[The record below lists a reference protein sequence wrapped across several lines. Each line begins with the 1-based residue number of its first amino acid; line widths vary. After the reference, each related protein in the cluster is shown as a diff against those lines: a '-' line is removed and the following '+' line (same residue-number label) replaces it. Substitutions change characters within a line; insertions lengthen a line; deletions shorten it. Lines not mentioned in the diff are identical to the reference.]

1 LQGDS
6 ISVSCADRERA
17 HQLRVSSKR
26 GAPSLDRDSLWE
38 IGRVFGDSITWV
50 LLAGSSPSFLVLSER
65 VSWFR
70 LFLRA
75 VGRIEE
81 KEGVSEIQI

>member
-1 LQGDS
+1 M
-6 ISVSCADRERA
+6 
-17 HQLRVSSKR
+17 RVSSKE
-26 GAPSLDRDSLWE
+26 GTPSIEGSSLQVV
-38 IGRVFGDSITWV
+38 GRVFGDSITWV

-65 VSWFR
+65 VLWLR

>member
-1 LQGDS
+1 MKPWGFS
-6 ISVSCADRERA
+6 A
-17 HQLRVSSKR
+17 R
-26 GAPSLDRDSLWE
+26 GAHYSYERDTLQV
-38 IGRVFGDSITWV
+38 IGRDFGDSITWI
-50 LLAGSSPSFLVLSER
+50 LLAGSSPLFLALSER

-81 KEGVSEIQI
+81 KEGISEIQI